1 MSNPGPELF
10 KALLAFQATNPSV
23 AKGGDNPHFRSK
35 YITLEDLTSVARACN
50 KHGLIFYHHMDSDDS
65 GADFCVTTVAHAES
79 GQYVEARVRLL
90 YGKSNPQGQGS
101 AATYARR
108 YGLGALLALCDTKDD
123 DAIGA
128 MESTGRQFQKDERTG
143 KGRWS
148 GAKGDDVPFDGGG
161 TEQPPQQEKPRHH
174 ESWDDLTRKA
184 FCAALTQE
192 LGVRYEDVASYSQS
206 LTYKD
211 ENGNERNNPRP
222 SGMDD
227 NQRRRLLDHLRSERG
242 RQRLNQWKEKQ

>member
-35 YITLEDLTSVARACN
+35 YITLEDLTSVARRCN
-50 KHGLIFYHHMDSDDS
+50 AHGLIFYHHLDSDE
-65 GADFCVTTVAHAES
+65 GGGDFCVTTVAHAES
-79 GQYVEARVRLL
+79 GQYVESRVRLL

-128 MESTGRQFQKDERTG
+128 MESTGRQFQQGSRPGRGEWSEAKD
-143 KGRWS
+143 
-148 GAKGDDVPFDGGG
+148 DDVPFDGGG
-161 TEQPPQQEKPRHH
+161 TEQPPQPEAREHH
-174 ESWDDLTRKA
+174 ESFEVVRKA
-184 FCAALTQE
+184 FCAALNRE
-192 LGVRYEDVASYSQS
+192 LDLDYNEVAMWCESI
-206 LTYKD
+206 D
-211 ENGNERNNPRP
+211 NPRP
-222 SGMDD
+222 SEMDD
-227 NQRRRLLDHLRSERG
+227 DQRRRLLDFLRSEPG
-242 RQRLNQWKEKQ
+242 LNRFLNWKEMR

>member
-35 YITLEDLTSVARACN
+35 YITLEDLTSVARRCN
-50 KHGLIFYHHMDSDDS
+50 AHGLIFYHHLDSDDN
-65 GADFCVTTVAHAES
+65 GGDFCVTTVAHAES

-90 YGKSNPQGQGS
+90 YGKHNPQGQGS

-108 YGLGALLALCDTKDD
+108 YGRGALLALCDTKDD

-128 MESTGRQFQKDERTG
+128 MESTGRQFQQGSRPGRGDWSAPKD
-143 KGRWS
+143 
-148 GAKGDDVPFDGGG
+148 DDVPFDGGG

-174 ESWDDLTRKA
+174 GSWEEVRKA
-184 FCAALTQE
+184 FCAALGRE
-192 LGVRYEDVASYSQS
+192 LDLDYNEVAMWCEA
-206 LTYKD
+206 T
-211 ENGNERNNPRP
+211 GNPRP

-227 NQRRRLLDHLRSERG
+227 DQRRRLLDFLRSEPGINRF
-242 RQRLNQWKEKQ
+242 LNWKEMR

>member
-23 AKGGDNPHFRSK
+23 AKGGDTPHFRSK
-35 YITLEDLTSVARACN
+35 YITLEDLTSVARRCN
-50 KHGLIFYHHMDSDDS
+50 AHGLIFYHHLDSDDN
-65 GADFCVTTVAHAES
+65 GGDFCVTTVAHAES

-90 YGKSNPQGQGS
+90 YGKHNPQGQGS

-128 MESTGRQFQKDERTG
+128 MESTGRQFQQGSRPGRGDWSAPKD
-143 KGRWS
+143 
-148 GAKGDDVPFDGGG
+148 ADVPFDGGG
-161 TEQPPQQEKPRHH
+161 TEQPPQQEKPKHH
-174 ESWDDLTRKA
+174 GSWEEVRKA
-184 FCAALTQE
+184 FCAALGRE
-192 LGVRYEDVASYSQS
+192 LDLDYNEVAMWCEA
-206 LTYKD
+206 T
-211 ENGNERNNPRP
+211 GNPRP

-227 NQRRRLLDHLRSERG
+227 DQRRRLLDFLRSEAG
-242 RQRLNQWKEKQ
+242 LNRFLNWKEMR